1 MRPARQAALA
11 GPASRREDAGMTRN
25 PLRLDAQLCFALYA
39 ASNRMTRLY
48 RPELV
53 PLGLTYPQY
62 LVLLVLWEQSPLC
75 VSDLG
80 LRLGLDSGTL
90 TPLLKRMQVHDLV
103 ERRRCGED
111 ERKVLIALTARGDSL
126 REPARAIPAAIVRRL
141 GLPRSELERLRAGV
155 QRLTRCVGT

>member
-48 RPELV
+48 RPELS

>member
-1 MRPARQAALA
+1 MRPVRQTALA
-11 GPASRREDAGMTRN
+11 GPASRREDARMTRD

-48 RPELV
+48 RPQLA

-62 LVLLVLWEQSPLC
+62 LVLLVLWEKSPLC

-90 TPLLKRMQVHDLV
+90 TPLLKRMQAHDLV

-111 ERKVLIALTARGDSL
+111 ERKVLIALTARGESL
-126 REPARAIPAAIVRRL
+126 REPARAIPAAIVKHL
-141 GLPRSELERLRAGV
+141 GLPLSELERLRAGV
-155 QRLTRCVGT
+155 HRLTRNVGA

>member
-1 MRPARQAALA
+1 MLPARQAALA
-11 GPASRREDAGMTRN
+11 GPASRREDARMTRD

-48 RPELV
+48 RPELA

-62 LVLLVLWEQSPLC
+62 LVLLALWEQSPQC

-90 TPLLKRMQVHDLV
+90 TPLLKRMQAHDLV

-111 ERKVLIALTARGDSL
+111 ERKVLIALTARGESL
-126 REPARAIPAAIVRRL
+126 REPARAIPAAIVRHL
-141 GLPRSELERLRAGV
+141 GLPRSELAHLRAGV
-155 QRLTRCVGT
+155 QRLTRRAGA

>member
-1 MRPARQAALA
+1 
-11 GPASRREDAGMTRN
+11 MTRD

-48 RPELV
+48 RPELT

-62 LVLLVLWEQSPLC
+62 LVLLVLWEKSPLC

-90 TPLLKRMQVHDLV
+90 TPLLKRMQAHDLV
-103 ERRRCGED
+103 ERRRCSED
-111 ERKVLIALTARGDSL
+111 ERKVLIALTARGESL
-126 REPARAIPAAIVRRL
+126 REPARAIPAAIVKHL
-141 GLPRSELERLRAGV
+141 GLPLGELKHLRTSVHRLIRN
-155 QRLTRCVGT
+155 VGT